1 MLGWLF
7 AWLLRTNCGQ
17 KTTIWPILVAFNAI
31 KMAIYW
37 IITLEKMNTCQ
48 PKMDRSKLIKLSSK
62 NSVFDLLKFFVDR
75 IRQSSQFLVHSK
87 HSKWQFTAFW
97 PCIKRIHFSRK
108 QTEVYRWNF
117 LWIIFHMFPGFSN
130 LITCLRTEN
139 NNLISFWCIQGGI
152 LMHSNPAKHDR
163 ISAKID
169 RGKLIKLCWDDCLL
183 DFYEPIWPILVAFNA
198 LKMAIYWI
206 ITLEKMNTFQPKMD
220 RGKLIKLSSKNSVF
234 DLLKFFL
241 WTENNNLTSFW
252 CIQSIQSGNLLHSNP
267 A

>member
-17 KTTIWPILVAFNAI
+17 KTT
-31 KMAIYW
+31 
-37 IITLEKMNTCQ
+37 
-48 PKMDRSKLIKLSSK
+48 
-62 NSVFDLLKFFVDR
+62 
-75 IRQSSQFLVHSK
+75 
-87 HSKWQFTAFW
+87 
-97 PCIKRIHFSRK
+97 
-108 QTEVYRWNF
+108 
-117 LWIIFHMFPGFSN
+117 
-130 LITCLRTEN
+130 
-139 NNLISFWCIQGGI
+139 
-152 LMHSNPAKHDR
+152 
-163 ISAKID
+163 
-169 RGKLIKLCWDDCLL
+169 
-183 DFYEPIWPILVAFNA
+183 IWPILVAFNA

-267 A
+267 AKNEYILAGNRPRYIDETFLGWFFIYFLVFPT